1 MPDDKIKEKIKVNG
15 ISQNNMTFINPLYGS
30 ETNKLI
36 YDIFERLY
44 LDSLPNVDIN
54 TLFKN
59 NSTFFMP
66 DKLKKINY
74 KKTNKE
80 KIDKTPMFSIHS
92 SSLERTLFNNQW
104 NGCYMLEYPY
114 SVPLHSAY
122 QKIKN

>member
-1 MPDDKIKEKIKVNG
+1 M
-15 ISQNNMTFINPLYGS
+15 SFINPLNDS
-30 ETNKLI
+30 ETNKLT
-36 YDIFERLY
+36 YDIFEKMY

-66 DKLKKINY
+66 DKLQKINY

-80 KIDKTPMFSIHS
+80 KIDKTQMFSIHS

-104 NGCYMLEYPY
+104 NGRYMFENPFN
-114 SVPLHSAY
+114 VPLHSVY
-122 QKIKN
+122 HENLKTKDII